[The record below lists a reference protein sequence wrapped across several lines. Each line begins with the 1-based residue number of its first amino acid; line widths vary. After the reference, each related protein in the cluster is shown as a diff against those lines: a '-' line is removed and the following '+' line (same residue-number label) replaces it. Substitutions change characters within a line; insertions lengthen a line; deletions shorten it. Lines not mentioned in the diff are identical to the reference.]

1 MSIKIDKDKF
11 TPEQRAMYEELIAI
25 GKADVDPAGA
35 EEEMEEDKPP
45 FPPKKKPTEKADGV
59 EDDDAKKS
67 ASALAA
73 ALAEAQKDVAE
84 MKKSMAM
91 KEMTD
96 VAKKYAALGKKE
108 DELAQTLYTMKKS
121 DEATYNSYVALL
133 DEHLGLV
140 EKSGLFSEV
149 GKSGGAGGPA
159 TVEAKVEA
167 KAAEIMKADPAISH
181 TDAIAKAW
189 DENPDLVDEYDKE
202 YYRR

>member
-1 MSIKIDKDKF
+1 MGIKIDKSKY
-11 TPEQRAMYEELIAI
+11 TPEQLAMYEELIAI

-59 EDDDAKKS
+59 EDDDTKKS
-67 ASALAA
+67 ADSALAT
-73 ALAEAQKDVAE
+73 ALAEAQKDLAD
-84 MKKSMAM
+84 MRKSFEM

-108 DELAQTLYTMKKS
+108 DELAQTLYDMKKS

-140 EKSGLFSEV
+140 EKSGMFAEI

-159 TVEAKVEA
+159 TVEAKIEA
-167 KAAEIMKADPAISH
+167 KAAEIMKSNPAINH

-202 YYRR
+202 YYR